1 MASGS
6 GHNESAV
13 FRALRLVVLLSG
25 GILAGMVQLAIT
37 PAITQ
42 MGADLAKGGGDGM
55 QLAGSVVTV
64 PALIMAFGAPVVGW
78 IAGRIGKRTVL
89 LISILAFTIA
99 GGAGFLLSDYW
110 ALLASRLV
118 VGIGAAGYVTASV
131 ASIGDYYSGEMRDK
145 LISWFAFV
153 GGLGSLVTVQAA
165 GQISRAY
172 GWHSQFLLYLVG
184 APLLLLA
191 LYTIRTVRQGGVVS
205 AGEGIP
211 VSGATSILAPWRIY
225 LMITVLSVAMYVV
238 TIEGNFLMDGK
249 GLTDP
254 ATHSNVLIWST
265 IGSMA
270 GAFVFSYIRPTL
282 GFFLVLALVCGCFAA
297 GNIGFTMTSGVVLL
311 ATCAT
316 LVGIG
321 SGLLQPLSQT
331 AVLNMM
337 SPSAASGAVGV
348 AIGCIFLGQF
358 INPEV
363 MGRLTSAYGLEN
375 ATKYVGAAALVGA
388 LLAVAWW
395 MKGGMRRAAPA
406 R

>member
-1 MASGS
+1 
-6 GHNESAV
+6 
-13 FRALRLVVLLSG
+13 
-25 GILAGMVQLAIT
+25 
-37 PAITQ
+37 
-42 MGADLAKGGGDGM
+42 
-55 QLAGSVVTV
+55 
-64 PALIMAFGAPVVGW
+64 
-78 IAGRIGKRTVL
+78 
-89 LISILAFTIA
+89 
-99 GGAGFLLSDYW
+99 
-110 ALLASRLV
+110 
-118 VGIGAAGYVTASV
+118 
-131 ASIGDYYSGEMRDK
+131 
-145 LISWFAFV
+145 
-153 GGLGSLVTVQAA
+153 
-165 GQISRAY
+165 
-172 GWHSQFLLYLVG
+172 
-184 APLLLLA
+184 LLLA